1 MEKIRTG
8 RKNLGQ
14 DGKFKNMLVKFMTGH
29 CGKNKDT
36 AVRKLRRGQ
45 KNNDGMEISMITM
58 FFLNYYKFIN

>member
-1 MEKIRTG
+1 MEKIRIG

-14 DGKFKNMLVKFMTGH
+14 DGKFKNILVKFRTGH

-45 KNNDGMEISMITM
+45 KYNDRMEISMITIY
-58 FFLNYYKFIN
+58 F

>member
-14 DGKFKNMLVKFMTGH
+14 DGKFKNMLVKFGTGH
-29 CGKNKDT
+29 CGNT